1 MQYRKKEHLRQK
13 EILGKT
19 HLVKLNLG
27 AGEGVEDTKNI
38 HISRELTA
46 NFRSIKG
53 RWDYRLLEMSGAAIQ
68 EKAFTEQIRSITIFF
83 QIKKIYLK
91 IFNSKY
97 HFWQAATKNPFQ
109 NKKLATTENL

>member
-53 RWDYRLLEMSGAAIQ
+53 LWDYRLLEMSGAAIQ

-83 QIKKIYLK
+83 QIKKIYFK

-97 HFWQAATKNPFQ
+97 HF
-109 NKKLATTENL
+109 